1 MKQFR
6 VTIEAVITLP
16 EGTNVPERGRA
27 FVLPSGDWVKPWI
40 VLEMN
45 DGRDL
50 TYGEAAKLG
59 CFVMETNNELVEL
72 VEEVTE

>member
-6 VTIEAVITLP
+6 VMIEGIITLP
-16 EGTNVPERGRA
+16 EGTTVPDRGRA

-59 CFVMETNNELVEL
+59 CFVMETNGELVEL
-72 VEEVTE
+72 VEEPDA

>member
-1 MKQFR
+1 MMQIR

-16 EGTNVPERGRA
+16 EGTIVPETGRA
-27 FVLPSGDWVKPWI
+27 FTLPSNDWVKPWV

-50 TYGEAAKLG
+50 TLGEMTEAG
-59 CFVMETNNELVEL
+59 IGITETEITWF
-72 VEEVTE
+72 EEDA

>member
-1 MKQFR
+1 MRQFR

-16 EGTNVPERGRA
+16 EGTTAPEQGRA

-40 VLEMN
+40 VLEKN
-45 DGRDL
+45 DGDDL

-59 CFVMETNNELVEL
+59 CFVMETNSELVEL
-72 VEEVTE
+72 VEETVE